1 MSGIII
7 IYMYAIAIIVK
18 HPVVFLRFS
27 IFYLI
32 KVVKFF
38 KLINRS
44 SNFMSLASGAQDHKH
59 AVNRGLVDH
68 ANSTHCVKCS
78 LCSSDFE
85 RYANQLMEDYS
96 IARPTSVDDALK
108 LYFLILADIENMYST
123 RQKNFPFR
131 YCFTKK

>member
-1 MSGIII
+1 
-7 IYMYAIAIIVK
+7 
-18 HPVVFLRFS
+18 
-27 IFYLI
+27 
-32 KVVKFF
+32 
-38 KLINRS
+38 
-44 SNFMSLASGAQDHKH
+44 MSLASGAQDHKH